1 MGIEIAADETE
12 LADAAF
18 ELADA
23 ALRIDTGRLR
33 QLAYA
38 DEVVRIKRG
47 EPVDQFVRYLRPFE
61 AHAFVADMVRHA
73 GRARREDRQ
82 AGAALALELELRA
95 FDARTQF
102 VIADIQ
108 GGPRRLLLGVL
119 DGGNLVLAKLMHL
132 LRLPFLVTFA
142 LHHHL

>member
-1 MGIEIAADETE
+1 MAAAG
-12 LADAAF
+12 ADGVEAAF

-38 DEVVRIKRG
+38 DEVVRVKPG
-47 EPVDQFVRYLRPFE
+47 EAVDQFVRHLRPFE

-102 VIADIQ
+102 FIPDIQ
-108 GGPRRLLLGVL
+108 AAPRPPLLGAL
-119 DGGNLVLAKLMHL
+119 DGGNLVLAKVMQ
-132 LRLPFLVTFA
+132 
-142 LHHHL
+142 